1 MKKLSTPFCR
11 IGSKTPIQDTI
22 IRMKPND
29 YKTYIEPFVG
39 SGAIYFKLQNDPD
52 KVKSVL
58 NDKDKIVSMGFRLLK
73 TNPTGD
79 IEKFKN
85 MSMPTLNAYVKSTQ
99 SGNLNN
105 LAKAIIILCGTFGSK
120 GYGPIYKTAGLYN
133 KMKKI
138 VRGDYKDYMK
148 NTVVSSTDYKQVI
161 RKYDNKDAFL
171 FIDPPYEGSD
181 KDKLYK
187 DDSADILDEL
197 AKVLNTVKGKFLLT
211 LNDSS
216 RVRNLFSKFKIRG
229 LSVRGGGGDA
239 GSDIGRGTR
248 KELIITNY

>member
-1 MKKLSTPFCR
+1 MKNLSTPFCR
-11 IGSKTPIQDTI
+11 IGRKTPIQDTI

-85 MSMPTLNAYVKSTQ
+85 MSVPTLNAYVKTTQ

-105 LAKAIIILCGTFGSK
+105 LAKAIIIQCGTFGSK
-120 GYGPIYKTAGLYN
+120 GTGKIYSEGGIYN
-133 KMKKI
+133 KMKKV

-148 NTVVSSTDYKQVI
+148 NTIVTSSDYKQVI
-161 RKYDNKDAFL
+161 RKYDNKNAFL
-171 FIDPPYEGSD
+171 FIDTPYEYSKG
-181 KDKLYK
+181 LYK
-187 DDSADILDEL
+187 DGDDILDEL

-211 LNDSS
+211 LNDST

>member
-1 MKKLSTPFCR
+1 MKNLSTPFCR
-11 IGSKTPIQDTI
+11 IGKKTPIQDTI
-22 IRMKPND
+22 VRLKPND

-58 NDKDKIVSMGFRLLK
+58 NDKDKIVTMGFRLLK

-79 IEKFKN
+79 IEKFNK
-85 MSMPTLNAYVKSTQ
+85 MSIANLDSYVKTTQ

-105 LAKAIIILCGTFGSK
+105 LAKAIIIQCGTFGSRGVGK
-120 GYGPIYKTAGLYN
+120 IYKSAGIYN
-133 KMKKI
+133 KMKKV

-148 NTVVSSTDYKQVI
+148 NTTITSTDYKQVI

-171 FIDPPYEGSD
+171 FLDPPYEAS
-181 KDKLYK
+181 DKLYK
-187 DDSADILDEL
+187 EDDDILDEL

-211 LNDSS
+211 LNDST
-216 RVRNLFSKFKIRG
+216 RVRKLFSKYKIRG
-229 LSVRGGGGDA
+229 LSVRGGGRNN
-239 GSDIGRGTR
+239 SSIGRGTR
-248 KELIITNY
+248 RELIITNY

>member
-1 MKKLSTPFCR
+1 MKNLTTPFCR
-11 IGSKTPIQDTI
+11 VGRKTAIQDTI

-39 SGAIYFKLQNDPD
+39 SGAIYFKIQNDPD

-79 IEKFKN
+79 IEKFNN
-85 MSMPTLNAYVKSTQ
+85 MSLPAINTYVKTTQ

-105 LAKAIIILCGTFGSK
+105 LAKAIILLCGTFGNIGK
-120 GYGPIYKTAGLYN
+120 GKIYNQAGIYN

-148 NTVVSSTDYKQVI
+148 NTIITSTDYKQVI

-171 FIDPPYEGSD
+171 FLDPPYEAS
-181 KDKLYK
+181 DKLYK
-187 DDSADILDEL
+187 ESDDILDEL

-211 LNDSS
+211 LNDST
-216 RVRNLFSKFKIRG
+216 RVRKLFSKYKITSI
-229 LSVRGGGGDA
+229 SVRGGSRNNSAVGA
-239 GSDIGRGTR
+239 GTR
-248 KELIITNY
+248 RELIITNY

>member
-1 MKKLSTPFCR
+1 MKNLTTPFCR
-11 IGSKTPIQDTI
+11 VGRKTAIQDTI
-22 IRMKPND
+22 IRMKPNE

-58 NDKDKIVSMGFRLLK
+58 NDKDKIVTMGFRLLK

-79 IEKFKN
+79 IEKFNN
-85 MSMPTLNAYVKSTQ
+85 MSLPAINTYVKTTQ

-105 LAKAIIILCGTFGSK
+105 LAKAIILLCGTFGNIGK
-120 GYGPIYKTAGLYN
+120 GKIYQTGGIYN
-133 KMKKI
+133 KMKKV

-148 NTVVSSTDYKQVI
+148 NTTITSTDYKQVI

-171 FIDPPYEGSD
+171 FLDPPYEDS
-181 KDKLYK
+181 DKLYK
-187 DDSADILDEL
+187 EGDDILDEL

-211 LNDSS
+211 LNDST
-216 RVRNLFSKFKIRG
+216 RVRKLFSKFKIRG
-229 LSVRGGGGDA
+229 ISVRGGGGDA
-239 GSDIGRGTR
+239 GSGFGGGTR
-248 KELIITNY
+248 RELIITNY

>member
-1 MKKLSTPFCR
+1 MKNLSTPFCR
-11 IGSKTPIQDTI
+11 VGRKTPIQDTI

-85 MSMPTLNAYVKSTQ
+85 MSLPTLNAYVKTTQ

-105 LAKAIIILCGTFGSK
+105 LAKAIIIQCGTFSSK
-120 GYGPIYKTAGLYN
+120 GHGKIYSTGGIYN
-133 KMKKI
+133 KMKKV

-148 NTVVSSTDYKQVI
+148 NTIVSNSDYKQVI

-171 FIDPPYEGSD
+171 FIDPPYEGSKQD
-181 KDKLYK
+181 TLYK
-187 DDSADILDEL
+187 EADDVLDDL

-211 LNDSS
+211 LNDST
-216 RVRNLFSKFKIRG
+216 RVRKLFSKYKIRG
-229 LSVRGGGGDA
+229 ISVRGGGNITT
-239 GSDIGRGTR
+239 DIGNGIRR
-248 KELIITNY
+248 ELIITNY

>member
-1 MKKLSTPFCR
+1 MKNLSTPFCR
-11 IGSKTPIQDTI
+11 LGRKTPIQDTI
-22 IRMKPND
+22 ARLKPND

-58 NDKDKIVSMGFRLLK
+58 NDKDKIVTMGFRLLK

-79 IEKFKN
+79 IEKFNK
-85 MSMPTLNAYVKSTQ
+85 MSIANLNSYVKTTQ

-105 LAKAIIILCGTFGSK
+105 LAKAIIIQCGTFGSK
-120 GYGPIYKTAGLYN
+120 GTGKIYASGGIYN
-133 KMKKI
+133 KMKKV

-148 NTVVSSTDYKQVI
+148 NTIVTSTDYKQAI

-181 KDKLYK
+181 RLYK
-187 DDSADILDEL
+187 EGSDILDEL

-211 LNDSS
+211 LNDST
-216 RVRNLFSKFKIRG
+216 RVRKLFSKYKIRG
-229 LSVRGGGGDA
+229 ISVRGGGNNTN
-239 GSDIGRGTR
+239 SDIGRGTR
-248 KELIITNY
+248 RELIITNY